1 LPNEKET
8 NMNRHIAIVCSFA
21 AMIFAAT
28 NAHAQTSNAAAGK
41 ASVAD
46 QAFLNEAIQGDL
58 AEVNM
63 GKLAQEKGH
72 SEAAKQ
78 FGQMLEQDHG
88 QHLQKAKDSAQQMGV
103 TPPTEPNAKQ
113 KQMYDQLSKMSGA
126 QFDKEFAQHMIRD
139 HKEDIGKYE
148 KEAKSKGP
156 LAEFAEQTIPTLQKH
171 LQTAQRI
178 AEQKSS
184 QR

>member
-1 LPNEKET
+1 
-8 NMNRHIAIVCSFA
+8 MNKCIAIACGFA
-21 AMIFAAT
+21 AMIFVAT
-28 NAHAQTSNAAAGK
+28 SGHAQTSSVPAGK
-41 ASVAD
+41 ASAAD
-46 QAFLNEAIQGDL
+46 QTFLKEAIRGDL

-63 GKLAQEKGH
+63 GKLAQEKGQ
-72 SEAAKQ
+72 SAATKQ

-103 TPPTEPNAKQ
+103 SAPTEPNAKQ
-113 KQMYDQLSKMSGA
+113 KKMYDQLSKMSGA
-126 QFDKEFAQHMIRD
+126 QFDKQFAQHMIMD

-148 KEAKSKGP
+148 KKAKSKGP
-156 LAEFAEQTIPTLQKH
+156 LAQFAEQTLPTLQKH
-171 LQTAQRI
+171 LQTAQRL

>member
-1 LPNEKET
+1 
-8 NMNRHIAIVCSFA
+8 MNKHIAIACSCA
-21 AMIFAAT
+21 AIIFVAT
-28 NAHAQTSNAAAGK
+28 NGHAQTSRVPAGK
-41 ASVAD
+41 ASAAS
-46 QAFLNEAIQGDL
+46 QTFLKEAIQGDL

-63 GKLAQEKGH
+63 GKLAQEKGQ
-72 SEAAKQ
+72 SAATKQ

-103 TPPTEPNAKQ
+103 SAPTEPNAKQ
-113 KQMYDQLSKMSGA
+113 KKMYDQLSKMSGA
-126 QFDKEFAQHMIRD
+126 QFDKQFAQHMIMD

-148 KEAKSKGP
+148 KKAKSKGP
-156 LAEFAEQTIPTLQKH
+156 LAQFAEQTLPTLQKH
-171 LQTAQRI
+171 LQTAERL

>member
-1 LPNEKET
+1 
-8 NMNRHIAIVCSFA
+8 MNRQVAIVCSLA
-21 AMIFAAT
+21 AMMLAAT
-28 NAHAQTSNAAAGK
+28 NVHAQTSNGTARTANA
-41 ASVAD
+41 AD

-63 GKLAQEKGH
+63 GKLAQEKGQ

-103 TPPTEPNAKQ
+103 TPPTEPNPKQ
-113 KQMYDQLSKMSGA
+113 KKMYDQLSKMSGA
-126 QFDKEFAQHMIRD
+126 QFDKEFAQHMIKD

-156 LAEFAEQTIPTLQKH
+156 LAQFAQETIPTLQKH
-171 LQTAQRI
+171 LQTAERL

>member
-1 LPNEKET
+1 
-8 NMNRHIAIVCSFA
+8 
-21 AMIFAAT
+21 MIFAAT
-28 NAHAQTSNAAAGK
+28 NGHAQTSNPAAGN
-41 ASVAD
+41 ASAAD

-63 GKLAQEKGH
+63 GKLAQEKGQ

-88 QHLQKAKDSAQQMGV
+88 QHLQKAKDSAQQMGM

-113 KQMYDQLSKMSGA
+113 KKMYDQLSKMSGA
-126 QFDKEFAQHMIRD
+126 QFDKEFAQHMVKD

-156 LAEFAEQTIPTLQKH
+156 LAQFAQQTIPTLQKH
-171 LQTAQRI
+171 LQTAERL

-184 QR
+184 KR